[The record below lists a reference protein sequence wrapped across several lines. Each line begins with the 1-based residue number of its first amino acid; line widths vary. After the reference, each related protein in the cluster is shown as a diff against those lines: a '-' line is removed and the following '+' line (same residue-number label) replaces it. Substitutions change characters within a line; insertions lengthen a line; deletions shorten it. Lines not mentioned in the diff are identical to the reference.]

1 MSLVGRIYYKLQA
14 TGLGFSNWRAEL
26 SGRIFDLVH
35 GVDTG
40 GQIAA
45 SELDV
50 PALLKPHAV
59 KYQPTKIKTFLKAM
73 SHLRILNPAEFAFID
88 FGCGKGRCLLLA
100 TRFGFGRIVGIELSP
115 SLAEV
120 ARNNVDVFINKG
132 IRPTIEIQNCP
143 SVDAVLPSQPSV
155 YFFYNPFDERIM
167 RETFELIDKT
177 VSDIKFEAFVVY
189 VNPLHQEIVRERGFS
204 LLHSGKPRGD
214 EWSVWHREVLN

>member
-1 MSLVGRIYYKLQA
+1 MSLIGQVYYKLQPRWLNL
-14 TGLGFSNWRAEL
+14 TDWWAEL
-26 SGRIFDLVH
+26 SGRVFDIIH
-35 GVDTG
+35 GVETS

-45 SELDV
+45 VELDV
-50 PALLKPHAV
+50 PSPLKPHAV
-59 KYQPTKIKTFLKAM
+59 KYQPTKTRTFARAVSRLPIDAPEK
-73 SHLRILNPAEFAFID
+73 FAFID

-120 ARNNVDVFINKG
+120 ARNNADVFSNKG

-177 VSDIKFEAFVVY
+177 VSNIKFEAFVVY

-204 LLHSGKPRGD
+204 LLHSGKTRGD